1 MLAMEASKIRDS
13 LRDRKELEM
22 FFDRTGFGPDLQ
34 NLPDLTI
41 PNFHVAFK
49 NLENKLNFI
58 KQAFYTGFIVTPDAE
73 SVIGKMKQMSE
84 GIQSTE
90 DFEPLDAFIFRTI
103 IEDCKSDLDDAALVT
118 QLKTQR
124 VRQFQQLIDNNWDIV
139 FPEIAKQLRLR

>member
-1 MLAMEASKIRDS
+1 MEASKIRDS
-13 LRDRKELEM
+13 LREKKDIKK
-22 FFDRTGFGPDLQ
+22 FFNRAGFPHILQ
-34 NLPDLTI
+34 QFPDLTI

-49 NLENKLNFI
+49 NLEKRLNFI

-90 DFEPLDAFIFRTI
+90 YFEPLDAFIFRTI
-103 IEDCKSDLDDAALVT
+103 IEDCKSDLYDAALVT

-139 FPEIAKQLRLR
+139 FPNVLDHELW